1 MADHEVAKLSNPKGD
16 LGGKKSSIIFLRIH
30 KVIKH
35 EQSQRGTW
43 VAKHVFCKGCFLKTA
58 IFHIFQRILK
68 SLFHTKSNHNQSW
81 AKKAKMAMETIF
93 KHKYRNT
100 NTNTQV
106 HKKAPICSR
115 WWGCSEQRR
124 DRCKPSQTWL
134 WPGRWDYHSYVKG
147 KMLVLR

>member
-16 LGGKKSSIIFLRIH
+16 LGGKKSSIIFLRNH

-81 AKKAKMAMETIF
+81 SKKAKMAMEIVFKTQIHKY
-93 KHKYRNT
+93 KHKYTSTQKGT
-100 NTNTQV
+100 NLFQV
-106 HKKAPICSR
+106 VRLFRAKTRQVQAQS
-115 WWGCSEQRR
+115 
-124 DRCKPSQTWL
+124 D
-134 WPGRWDYHSYVKG
+134 
-147 KMLVLR
+147 LVVTRQVRLSFLN